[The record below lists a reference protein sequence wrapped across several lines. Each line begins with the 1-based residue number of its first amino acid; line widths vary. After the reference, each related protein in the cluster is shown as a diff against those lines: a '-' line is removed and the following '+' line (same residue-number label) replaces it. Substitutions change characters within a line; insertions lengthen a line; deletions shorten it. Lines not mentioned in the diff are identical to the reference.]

1 MLVKFVLLQKR
12 LLKKYGFLMMLCL
25 APLLA
30 VGVVRLSK
38 EPAGIAA
45 IALYVPEGDET
56 AKEVAGRLL
65 QKVKRLE

>member
-30 VGVVRLSK
+30 VGV
-38 EPAGIAA
+38 
-45 IALYVPEGDET
+45 
-56 AKEVAGRLL
+56 GRLDR
-65 QKVKRLE
+65 KSVV